1 MKEIKINVLLTVL
14 TIFFSFLFI
23 SQALA
28 QNSIDLEGLTLI
40 QSYNNYEDLHNQYKE
55 QLDVQ
60 QTIVIEDD
68 KILFFGDNSDNPVK
82 TIEKVIPSFTEDD
95 IKAFNTANKTKRVSR
110 KEYFYEVIENSVLHV
125 TLRNVLYN
133 TKDDIS
139 RSELISS
146 VLYNCS
152 GEIIGKF
159 GNNINQIITSPYN
172 LRFVATRTGVNPSDT
187 LYFFNMNGQFIKSV
201 YFQNPVV
208 SFTKGGKYVKVKK
221 FGNNILSIYTADGA
235 FLFSTNTWNDHNV
248 GLVFSSFVV
257 DAQHRL
263 LLSTCLPKNQLSY
276 IDFDNQL
283 LWKQQMSRV
292 LDVVPM
298 YMEENLLV
306 FTLDDQRSQDK
317 TKKSIYIISL
327 SNGEEIDSC
336 ENCNLIKYFD
346 NKIIIEKG
354 GVYYVFEY
362 R

>member
-1 MKEIKINVLLTVL
+1 MKKIKINVLLTVL

-28 QNSIDLEGLTLI
+28 QNSIELKGLTFI
-40 QSYNNYEDLHNQYKE
+40 QAFNNFEDLKNQYQDQFDE
-55 QLDVQ
+55 SRS
-60 QTIVIEDD
+60 IVMEEDRV
-68 KILFFGDNSDNPVK
+68 KFFGDNPENPVK
-82 TIEKVIPSFTEDD
+82 TIKKIVSSFSRED
-95 IKAFNTANKTKRVSR
+95 INTFNQVNKSTRVSR
-110 KEYFYEVIENSVLHV
+110 QESSYDIIGNRVLHV
-125 TLRNVLYN
+125 TIRNVIYN
-133 TKDDIS
+133 TKDDVN

-152 GEIIGKF
+152 GEIIAEF
-159 GNNINQIITSPYN
+159 GNNINQIIISPN
-172 LRFVATRTGVNPSDT
+172 HSRFVATRTGVNPSDT

-221 FGNNILSIYTADGA
+221 FGSNILSIYTADGA

-283 LWKQQMSRV
+283 LWKQQMTRV